1 MPAQL
6 TVLVDG
12 ASVVFIRELTTV
24 NIEVF
29 IDDNSCEYVLAM
41 GPARKTNQLTTV
53 ERSTKEYIRCNH
65 TGLLTFF
72 DDIRLVVG
80 LQHRGEDVKHASI

>member
-1 MPAQL
+1 MPARL

-24 NIEVF
+24 DIEVL

-53 ERSTKEYIRCNH
+53 ERSTKEYICCNH

-72 DDIRLVVG
+72 DHIRLLVG
-80 LQHRGEDVKHASI
+80 LQNRGEDVKHASI